1 MRRRRRHHRLS
12 LSEVGLCGL
21 MLAAVPNPA
30 LGQEA
35 APRAPAAAAPSP
47 TSVLIDQARYWL
59 AHGRKAQAEAA
70 IGRALLADP
79 ANADALAMLTQLDVA
94 RGEQEAA
101 AATLARLRAAH
112 PDDPR
117 LAALEDAVRAGPTDP
132 GLLGQA
138 RRLAADGQ
146 AAEAVQRY
154 QEAFHGTAPP
164 PDLAVEYYQ
173 TLAGT
178 EGGWDAAT
186 AGLARL
192 LDTDPGNLKAQL
204 AFASLLT
211 YRAGTREAGIARLA
225 ALAADPASTLAADA
239 AWRQALL
246 WLPVDG
252 GSVGAYRAWLAAHP
266 DDPTLVALL
275 TEAEHPVLS
284 PADQAGRARV
294 AGFAALQDGR
304 LADAASSFQAALAAN
319 PDDGAALGG
328 LGLVRLRQG
337 DMGQARGLLTRAIAA
352 DPAEAGRWQA
362 ALAGANVG
370 DEYARAKRLIAAG
383 ELAAA
388 ERQLRVIIAQGGIAQ
403 GGDVSGAEVMLAGV
417 LSREGRADEAAAL
430 LARAGAS
437 GTGQASAL
445 RAQLLRQ
452 RAAAASDPGEKL
464 ALLNE
469 AVAADPSDPWT
480 RLDLARALEASG
492 QDAAAEQT
500 MAEVTGAEV
509 TGAEVTSGENPSTD
523 ALQAGAI
530 FAAENHRPDEAAAL
544 VARLPASARTPEMQS
559 IAQAAALAGQ
569 IRAALALAP
578 VNPDDARRRLLALA
592 AHPDPDGTRGAAIAR
607 AFLRMGDPF
616 GAREALATA
625 QAATPQPT
633 SAQRIAYAGVLLEA
647 GRTADA
653 AALVAAVSDAGGL
666 TAEQQASL
674 DQLRAGIAVTASD
687 ALNNRGRTAD
697 AYDALA
703 PALQESPE
711 DPALNLALGRLY
723 QSADKPGEALAIDS
737 AVLARNPDDMAAR
750 RAAIG
755 AAIQAGQWQQA
766 ALWAGEATER
776 APNDPEA
783 WLAAAALARAEGNT
797 GQALADLQTARS
809 LRLRQLGAGGDGALA
824 DPAPSDPPG
833 ATIPGTNP
841 FRGAAAGTDAGT
853 DASRGA
859 PTDPTLAEIDQ
870 QIAAVNDQIA
880 PKLSFG
886 GGIRTRSGTPGLDQ
900 LLDAT
905 TPIEA
910 TFSPDGR
917 GTLHFAATP
926 TFLTAGQLASGASNQ
941 VQFGT
946 AALGGSTVPQ
956 NQQAAGVGLDLAFA
970 EDWFAADVGVT
981 PLGFAETNAV
991 GGVTLS
997 PLIADNLRLR
1007 VTAERRAVTDSVL
1020 SYAGTSDPNSGITWG
1035 GVTRSGGHLQLELTA
1050 GRANFY
1056 VGGGYDWLAGT
1067 DVASNEEGNFGAG
1080 GSFPVWQSGSDAVRV
1095 GLDLVYFGYQKNLR
1109 YFTLGQGGY
1118 FSPQSYFSAVIPVNC
1133 QGSEGDLSWSVGGSL
1148 GFQTYDEASSDVFP
1162 DNASLQDAL
1171 VARAAS
1177 TPNLGTEY
1185 ASDSEAGL
1193 VGGAHG
1199 ELTYHVSPSLEL
1211 GGRASYQRT
1220 GDWNT
1225 ASGLFFARY
1234 TFNGTYQ

>member
-1 MRRRRRHHRLS
+1 MKQRRHRLS
-12 LSEVGLCGL
+12 LAEVGLCGL

-30 LGQEA
+30 FGQA
-35 APRAPAAAAPSP
+35 AGPPAATPGP
-47 TSVLIDQARYWL
+47 TTVLLEQARYWL
-59 AHGRKAQAEAA
+59 AHGQPAAAEAA

-79 ANADALAMLTQLDVA
+79 GSAEALAMLTRLEVS

-117 LAALEDAVRAGPTDP
+117 LAALAEAVRAGPIDP

-146 AAEAVQRY
+146 AVEAVQRY
-154 QEAFHGTAPP
+154 QEAFHGTVPP

-192 LDTDPGNLKAQL
+192 LDANPGNLRAQL
-204 AFASLLT
+204 AFATLLT
-211 YRAGTREAGIARLA
+211 DRAGTREAGIARLA
-225 ALAADPASTLAADA
+225 ALAADPANTVAADA

-252 GSVGAYRAWLAAHP
+252 GSVGAYRTWLAAHP
-266 DDPTLVALL
+266 DDPTMVALL

-284 PADQAGRARV
+284 PAEQAGRARV
-294 AGFAALQDGR
+294 AGFAALQAGR
-304 LADAASSFQAALAAN
+304 LADAASSFQAALKVDPHDGAA
-319 PDDGAALGG
+319 DGAALGG

-337 DMGQARGLLTRAIAA
+337 DMEEARGLLARAIAA
-352 DPAEAGRWQA
+352 DPAAAGRWQA
-362 ALAGANVG
+362 ALAGADVG
-370 DEYARAKRLIAAG
+370 AEYARAKSLIAAG

-388 ERQLRVIIAQGGIAQ
+388 ARQLRAIIAQ
-403 GGDVSGAEVMLAGV
+403 GGDVSGGDVSGAELMLAGV
-417 LSREGRADEAAAL
+417 LRREGHGDAAASL
-430 LARAGAS
+430 LARAGAA
-437 GTGQASAL
+437 GGAQQAGPL
-445 RAQLLRQ
+445 RAQLLRR

-464 ALLNE
+464 ALLNQ
-469 AVAADPSDPWT
+469 AVAADPADPWT
-480 RLDLARALEASG
+480 RLDLARALEAAG
-492 QDAAAEQT
+492 QDAEAEQM
-500 MAEVTGAEV
+500 MAAVTGVAE
-509 TGAEVTSGENPSTD
+509 PSAD

-530 FAAENHRPDEAAAL
+530 FAAENHRPAEAAAL
-544 VARLPASARTPEMQS
+544 VARLPPAARTPEMQS
-559 IAQAAALAGQ
+559 IAEAAALSGE

-578 VNPDDARRRLLALA
+578 VNPGDARRRLLALA
-592 AHPDPDGTRGAAIAR
+592 ARPDPEGARGAAIAR

-625 QAATPQPT
+625 QAATPAPT
-633 SAQRIAYAGVLLEA
+633 AAQLIAYAGVLLEA

-653 AALVAAVSDAGGL
+653 AALVASVGDAADL
-666 TAEQQASL
+666 SAQQSAAL

-687 ALNNRGRTAD
+687 ALDTEGRTAD

-703 PALQESPE
+703 PALRESPE

-723 QSADKPGEALAIDS
+723 QSADEPGQALAIDT

-750 RAAIG
+750 QAAIG
-755 AAIQAGQWQQA
+755 AAIQAGQWRQA
-766 ALWAGEATER
+766 ALWVGEATER
-776 APNDPEA
+776 APNDPGA
-783 WLAAAALARAEGNT
+783 WLAAASFARAQGDS

-809 LRLRQLGAGGDGALA
+809 LRLEQLGAGGGLA
-824 DPAPSDPPG
+824 GPVPADPPG
-833 ATIPGTNP
+833 TTIPGTNP
-841 FRGAAAGTDAGT
+841 FRGAATSPGAAGTGT
-853 DASRGA
+853 PA
-859 PTDPTLAEIDQ
+859 DPTLAEIDR
-870 QIAAVNDQIA
+870 QIAALDDQVS

-910 TFSPDGR
+910 SFSPDGR
-917 GTLHFAATP
+917 GTLHVTATP
-926 TFLTAGQLASGASNQ
+926 TFLTAGQLAGGASSQ
-941 VQFGT
+941 AQFGT
-946 AALGGSTVPQ
+946 AALGGSAVPQ
-956 NQQAAGVGLDLAFA
+956 NQQAAGVGLDIAFA
-970 EDWFAADVGVT
+970 EGWFAADAGVT

-1007 VTAERRAVTDSVL
+1007 ITAERRAVTDSVL
-1020 SYAGTSDPNSGITWG
+1020 SYAGTSDPNSGTSWG
-1035 GVTRSGGHLQLELTA
+1035 GVTRSGGHLQLEFSA
-1050 GRANFY
+1050 GPANFY
-1056 VGGGYDWLAGT
+1056 VGGGYDWLAGSA
-1067 DVASNEEGNFGAG
+1067 VASNEEGEFGAG
-1080 GSFPVWQSGSDAVRV
+1080 GSLPVWQSGSDAVRV

-1109 YFTLGQGGY
+1109 YFSLGQGGY
-1118 FSPQSYFSAVIPVNC
+1118 FSPQSYFAAVIPVNY

-1148 GFQTYDEASSDVFP
+1148 GFQTYDEAASDVFP
-1162 DNASLQDAL
+1162 DNPALQDAL

-1177 TPNLGTEY
+1177 TPGLATTY
-1185 ASDSEAGL
+1185 ASDSNAGV

-1199 ELTYHVSPSLEL
+1199 ELTYRVSRSLEL

-1234 TFNGTYQ
+1234 IFNGAHQ